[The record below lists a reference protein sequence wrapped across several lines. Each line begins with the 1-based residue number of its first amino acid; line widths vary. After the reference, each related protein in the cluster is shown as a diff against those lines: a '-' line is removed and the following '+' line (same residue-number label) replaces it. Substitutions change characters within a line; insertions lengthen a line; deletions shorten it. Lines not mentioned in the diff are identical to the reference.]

1 MSNRQARREQQ
12 RTNRPTRPTGN
23 RPSRPGAAPPKRS
36 GGGPD
41 LLSRPFLLVVSAVVV
56 LLAVVLGVYMVNSG
70 GGSDDDLVAKLEQA
84 KADLPTDL
92 INGTSIGKDS
102 APYKLVAFEDFQCPF
117 CLKFTAEQE
126 GDLINKYV
134 KTGQLQITYKHLP
147 ILGRGESAKAAI
159 ASQCA
164 ADQDKFWQFQNKLF
178 TVQAQAGQLS
188 GEKID
193 AGRFS
198 DDNLRKYAGELGLD
212 QAKFDSCL
220 NSGKF
225 DQLLADQNR
234 EAKQYGFSGTPSFL
248 VNGQPLGSGT
258 PSNIDGW
265 QQVFDAVSKAQ
276 TAAAASASPSGSATA
291 ATTPAPTATGA
302 TTPAASATR

>member
-12 RTNRPTRPTGN
+12 RTNRPSRPTGS
-23 RPSRPGAAPPKRS
+23 RQSRPGAAPPKRS

-41 LLSRPFLLVVSAVVV
+41 LLSRPFLIVVSGVVV
-56 LLAVVLGVYMVNSG
+56 LLAVILGVYMVASG
-70 GGSDDDLVAKLEQA
+70 GGSDNDLVKKLEQA
-84 KADLPTDL
+84 KADIPADL
-92 INGTSIGKDS
+92 VKGTSIGKDD
-102 APYKLVAFEDFQCPF
+102 APFKLVAYEDFQCPY

-126 GDLINKYV
+126 GELIDKYV

-147 ILGRGESAKAAI
+147 ILGRGESTHAAI

-164 ADQDKFWQFQNKLF
+164 ADQDKFWLYQNKLF

-193 AGRFS
+193 VGRFS
-198 DDNLRKYAGELGLD
+198 DDNLRKYASELGLD

-265 QQVFDAVSKAQ
+265 QQIFDAVSKAQ
-276 TAAAASASPSGSATA
+276 TAAAASASPSATGS
-291 ATTPAPTATGA
+291 ATTPAPTTTTAA
-302 TTPAASATR
+302 TPAASPTR

>member
-23 RPSRPGAAPPKRS
+23 RPSRPGATPPKRS

-56 LLAVVLGVYMVNSG
+56 LLAVVLGIYMVNSG
-70 GGSDDDLVAKLEQA
+70 GGSDSELVTKLQQA
-84 KADLPTDL
+84 KADLPTDM
-92 INGTSIGKDS
+92 ISGTSIGKDS
-102 APYKLVAFEDFQCPF
+102 APFKLVTFEDFQCPF
-117 CLKFTAEQE
+117 CLKYTAEQE
-126 GDLINKYV
+126 GELINKYV
-134 KTGQLQITYKHLP
+134 KSGQLQITYKHLP
-147 ILGRGESAKAAI
+147 ILGAESVAAAK

-164 ADQDKFWQFQNKLF
+164 ADQGQFWQMHNKLF
-178 TVQAQAGQLS
+178 TVEAEAGQLTT
-188 GEKID
+188 EKKNV
-193 AGRFS
+193 GRFS
-198 DDNLRKYAGELGLD
+198 DANLKKYAGDLGLD

-220 NSGKF
+220 NSGAN

-258 PSNIDGW
+258 PSDINGW
-265 QQVFDAVSKAQ
+265 QQIFDAVSKAQ
-276 TAAAASASPSGSATA
+276 TAAASASPSASATA
-291 ATTPAPTATGA
+291 ATTPAPTTTTA